1 MVKKKNKM
9 KELDIKLFGNVYISA
24 NKDATVWSMF
34 W

>member
-1 MVKKKNKM
+1 MVKKN
-9 KELDIKLFGNVYISA
+9 EGTIKLFGNTDISA

>member
-1 MVKKKNKM
+1 MVKKKM
-9 KELDIKLFGNVYISA
+9 KELDIKLFGNMDISA